1 MSFRGGKERM
11 LCLKIFASFFSI
23 LVGNLVMLD
32 HPQKDQQKGSQVCY
46 TQKWISFGA
55 RFIETLSYDYS

>member
-1 MSFRGGKERM
+1 M

-32 HPQKDQQKGSQVCY
+32 HPQKDQPKGSQVCY